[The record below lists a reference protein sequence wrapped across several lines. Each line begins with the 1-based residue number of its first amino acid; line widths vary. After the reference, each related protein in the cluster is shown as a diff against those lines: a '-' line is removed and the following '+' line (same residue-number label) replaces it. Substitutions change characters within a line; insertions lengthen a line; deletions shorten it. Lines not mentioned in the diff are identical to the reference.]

1 MGKTCS
7 REGTWKCKP
16 LEKAAW
22 LACVSQ
28 GRGTG
33 NERREAGWAISW
45 KETVVWTQGHPEAPK
60 GFMKRRNVI

>member
-1 MGKTCS
+1 M
-7 REGTWKCKP
+7 
-16 LEKAAW
+16 EKAAW

-45 KETVVWTQGHPEAPK
+45 KETVVRTQGHPEAPK
-60 GFMKRRNVI
+60 GLIKRRNVT